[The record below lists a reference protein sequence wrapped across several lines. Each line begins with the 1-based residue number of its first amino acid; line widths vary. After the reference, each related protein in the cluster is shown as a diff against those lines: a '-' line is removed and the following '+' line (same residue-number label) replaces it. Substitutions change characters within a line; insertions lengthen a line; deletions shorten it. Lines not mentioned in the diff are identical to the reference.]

1 MYVIIWQDKIVSA
14 LCSSNYI
21 CCKIGRCEKI
31 VFLRWS
37 YFFLVFFVLFSWYF
51 SHTHI
56 HTSPMYLVC
65 PFLFVCVSRA
75 SDKKRAAIN
84 ICFYVRR
91 QKLLRCVMS
100 TFKYKL
106 LGLRSHVNA
115 NLIAFTGILYFDFVW
130 AWPCM
135 CVCVCICFSS
145 IHASIWAPYIKVHI
159 GNCLSN
165 E

>member
-1 MYVIIWQDKIVSA
+1 MKRSSFYVGLI
-14 LCSSNYI
+14 
-21 CCKIGRCEKI
+21 
-31 VFLRWS
+31 
-37 YFFLVFFVLFSWYF
+37 FFVLFSWYF
-51 SHTHI
+51 SHSHI

-135 CVCVCICFSS
+135 CVCVYLFLIDSCFDLSAIYKS
-145 IHASIWAPYIKVHI
+145 AYRKLSVKPI
-159 GNCLSN
+159 GWTKKTADIYLRNVFPFFIFIYFYYYMDV
-165 E
+165 